1 MNKKSKEFILIN
13 LGVIMVA
20 CGMYFFLM
28 PNNLAIGGANGL
40 AIVINHF
47 IPNITVGAIMI
58 IINLILFI
66 IAFIFIGRNFGV
78 KTIYSSFAVSGI
90 VMILEHT
97 VKLKQSITGDI
108 FLELIFGILISGLGM
123 AVVFNQGASTGG
135 TDIIAKILN
144 KFFHLD
150 LGKGVLLSDLSITV
164 GAAFAF
170 GPKLSMYSMLGVI
183 INGFIIDSAIEGFNI
198 AKEVTIISDEY
209 DMINNFIINE
219 LNKGSTFLK
228 GRGGFTNKD
237 KYIIVVLIS
246 NREFYKLKN
255 YINEMDKDAF
265 VTVNNVYEV
274 FGYGFKNITN

>member
-1 MNKKSKEFILIN
+1 MNKKTKEFILIN
-13 LGVIMVA
+13 LGIIMVA

-28 PNNLAIGGANGL
+28 PNSLAIGGANGL

-47 IPNITVGAIMI
+47 IPKVTVGAIMV

-66 IAFIFIGRNFGV
+66 VAFIFIGRNFGV

-90 VMILEHT
+90 VMVLEHT
-97 VKLKQSITGDI
+97 VKLKHSITGDI

-150 LGKGVLLSDLSITV
+150 LGKGVLLSDLAITLGV
-164 GAAFAF
+164 AVAF

-183 INGFIIDSAIEGFNI
+183 VNGFIIDLAIDGFNI

-209 DMINNFIINE
+209 DMINNFIITE

-274 FGYGFKNITN
+274 FGYGFKSITN

>member
-1 MNKKSKEFILIN
+1 
-13 LGVIMVA
+13 
-20 CGMYFFLM
+20 
-28 PNNLAIGGANGL
+28 
-40 AIVINHF
+40 
-47 IPNITVGAIMI
+47 
-58 IINLILFI
+58 
-66 IAFIFIGRNFGV
+66 
-78 KTIYSSFAVSGI
+78 
-90 VMILEHT
+90 
-97 VKLKQSITGDI
+97 
-108 FLELIFGILISGLGM
+108 
-123 AVVFNQGASTGG
+123 
-135 TDIIAKILN
+135 
-144 KFFHLD
+144 
-150 LGKGVLLSDLSITV
+150 
-164 GAAFAF
+164 
-170 GPKLSMYSMLGVI
+170 MLGVI
-183 INGFIIDSAIEGFNI
+183 INGFIIDLAIDGFNI

>member
-13 LGVIMVA
+13 LGIIMVA

-28 PNNLAIGGANGL
+28 QNNLAIGGANGL

-144 KFFHLD
+144 KFFHLE

-183 INGFIIDSAIEGFNI
+183 INGFIIDLAIDGFNI

-209 DMINNFIINE
+209 EMINNFIINE

-274 FGYGFKNITN
+274 FGYGFKSINN